1 MLIATS
7 LSIASALLLSSAVAT
22 ESVITTPSLVI
33 GVTVAADISPTLIPR
48 VLDEAADIWRAAGF
62 VIAWQREN
70 GVAIQP
76 PVLRV
81 WIGGARG
88 TQSSESLALGWIMFD
103 DGGAPAR
110 DIYVSHANAEELLR
124 TMKDLVA
131 TDRMP
136 RAEKETLLGRAM
148 GRALAHELGHYL
160 LASKAHTSKGLMRA
174 RRTSSEFFSR
184 ERVRFDLDAGQRAMV
199 LSKYAPGG
207 VLTASAVPA
216 AAPGQS
222 GPPGPLAGWAMDDP
236 THSRKFER
244 D

>member
-22 ESVITTPSLVI
+22 ESVVTTPSLVI
-33 GVTVAADISPTLIPR
+33 GVTVAADISPTLIPH

-62 VIAWQREN
+62 VIVWQREN
-70 GVAIQP
+70 GLAVRP
-76 PVLRV
+76 PALRV

-88 TQSSESLALGWIMFD
+88 TQTSESLALGWIMFD
-103 DGGAPAR
+103 DDGAPAR
-110 DIYVSHANAEELLR
+110 NIYVSHANAEALLR
-124 TMKDLVA
+124 SLKDMSA

-136 RAEKETLLGRAM
+136 RAERETLLGRAM
-148 GRALAHELGHYL
+148 GRALAHELGHFL
-160 LASKAHTSKGLMRA
+160 LASKAHTPKGLMRA

-184 ERVRFDLDAGQRAMV
+184 ERIRFDVNPEQRAMIM
-199 LSKYAPGG
+199 KRYAPGS
-207 VLTASAVPA
+207 LLAASAVP
-216 AAPGQS
+216 PS
-222 GPPGPLAGWAMDDP
+222 LPGPPGPLAGWTVDDP

>member
-1 MLIATS
+1 MLIAAS
-7 LSIASALLLSSAVAT
+7 LSVASALLLSSAVAT
-22 ESVITTPSLVI
+22 ESVVTTPSLVI

-48 VLDEAADIWRAAGF
+48 VLDEAADIWRAAGL
-62 VIAWQREN
+62 VIVWQREN
-70 GVAIQP
+70 GVAVRP
-76 PVLRV
+76 PALRV

-88 TQSSESLALGWIMFD
+88 APGAESLALGWITFD
-103 DGGAPAR
+103 DSGAPAR
-110 DIYVSHANAEELLR
+110 DIYVSYANADELLR
-124 TMKDLVA
+124 SMKDLVA

-136 RAEKETLLGRAM
+136 RAEKETLLARAM

-160 LASKAHTSKGLMRA
+160 LATKAHTSKGLMRA

-184 ERVRFDLDAGQRAMV
+184 ERIRFDLDAGQRAMV
-199 LSKYAPGG
+199 MSRYAPGG
-207 VLTASAVPA
+207 VLA
-216 AAPGQS
+216 AAAASPSAPGPS